1 MGCDFQRS
9 KEAYSKILPVH
20 SDPFLL
26 KVLKFMINQ
35 EVGIIE
41 KFLNLLTIFYLFFKK
56 KQTTYRKTVIEE
68 EKDSVSI

>member
-1 MGCDFQRS
+1 
-9 KEAYSKILPVH
+9 
-20 SDPFLL
+20 
-26 KVLKFMINQ
+26 MINQ